1 MRRFGTFER
10 QGVQSAYLF
19 KPAVFRRSTNIV
31 ETNNENRSINLQLG
45 RTIFILP
52 NFSRTEWN
60 HQNNGSH
67 WFATRWIDGSVDF
80 TESLLSPL
88 YKGTVFG
95 ASSCT
100 EGVEPI
106 AEVKRFLSAVWF
118 TILTVDALLF
128 AADCRVWSFFSRT
141 CREPLIRNNVM

>member
-1 MRRFGTFER
+1 M
-10 QGVQSAYLF
+10 
-19 KPAVFRRSTNIV
+19 KPPKQWITLICDTLDRW
-31 ETNNENRSINLQLG
+31 
-45 RTIFILP
+45 
-52 NFSRTEWN
+52 FS
-60 HQNNGSH
+60 GL
-67 WFATRWIDGSVDF
+67 

-128 AADCRVWSFFSRT
+128 AADCRV
-141 CREPLIRNNVM
+141 